1 MKRYYFPRQ
10 FWTLPGV
17 LVGMVLLFAI
27 AASAQAP
34 SIEGTYK
41 LISRKLPDG
50 TIQRPPEVMGL
61 LTFTKSHRNF
71 NVLWKDATGKFYST
85 SVVSTY
91 KLTATEYSETLLFS
105 IVNDQIGGKEIVY
118 NLSGQTRSAPVTME
132 GGRIQ
137 CKFPERRDL
146 WPGRPTEVYEG
157 DKMTATFEGRFV
169 AVWEKVQ

>member
-34 SIEGTYK
+34 SIEGSYK
-41 LISRKLPDG
+41 LISHQLPDG
-50 TIQRPPEVMGL
+50 TMLKPPDYMGL
-61 LTFTKSHRNF
+61 ETYTKTHRNF
-71 NVLWKDATGKFYST
+71 NIVQKDATGKFYSI
-85 SVVSTY
+85 SAVSTY
-91 KLTATEYSETLLFS
+91 KLTATEYSETRLYS

-118 NLSGQTRSAPVTME
+118 NLSGQTRSVPVTVE

-137 CKFPERRDL
+137 LKFSERRDL
-146 WPGRPTEVYEG
+146 FPGRPTYVFEG